1 MSAMPRK
8 RKQNL
13 IEDVRLHDLRH
24 TGTYAGQSGANA
36 FLVRDL
42 GQCLAA
48 QRRRSARARQPR
60 CFAPI
65 LLQKSFCIVDYKIPG
80 PQARFSR
87 KHVGGH
93 ISHRFSGVLAQIAA
107 IAACTPRTTLKRT
120 ALRALAHAG
129 IVALAGAGV
138 VFLTREASPQTS
150 IETAPNASALTA
162 AILVPRG
169 SERPS
174 FDCAKAKTAAAR
186 LICADAELARLDS
199 GLGAA
204 FRKRKAQLSVADQSA
219 FVADELA
226 WIKDRNTRCGLAGKD
241 GAAIEVLA
249 TSKPCVTN
257 AIRERIAY
265 LVQIHTTT
273 GPETAPSESSAS
285 ADEPNDFKFSPEC
298 EEAVRRSEREAKR
311 SGPKDFDTLFPECVE
326 RERLAWI
333 ARIPFSEKKEPSKP
347 SRMQGRVDE
356 PTCDSRPQNGTTC
369 ISLEVQTRFGELTVL
384 RNANECCGDKINYRG
399 HETRLELQPG
409 TAFVSLFG
417 VYRVKEGDIV
427 VLEQSA
433 GGSGTADYY
442 SIYLAAEDQIIDLTP
457 SDFNSWLAGRF
468 GIQVTQNGD
477 EIDFD
482 LGYEKRRRKGA
493 IYRNGGLSVFFTV
506 RMPDDVLPK
515 DHCSAVLAMV
525 ARCARAERCE
535 DDIELYGG
543 MAGERYVTTLDDM
556 PVFESGKFDRICRE
570 ACATRTYSAAQTTR
584 VLCGY
589 PVPRSD
595 TRAAKEE
602 PSQTPE
608 SPSIPEHHVF
618 AYGTGFFVA
627 KDGQALTNAHVVD
640 GCHGVLVR
648 FGGKEM
654 AAQVVARDGRN
665 DLALL
670 ATDLQPLNV
679 ASWRPLIRQGEDI
692 VVYGF
697 PLPGVLAAGGNVAEG
712 IVTALAGLG
721 NDSRYMQISAP
732 VQPGNSG
739 GPLFDRNG
747 NVVGIVVAKLDAL
760 KVAAAIG
767 DIPQNIN
774 FAIKASVAT
783 AFLDAQRVS
792 HAEKA
797 DNPALSTPDIAE
809 RAKALTMQVV
819 CVQ

>member
-273 GPETAPSESSAS
+273 GPETAPSEFRRQLTNRMISNSLPSVRKPSGARNARLSAVGQRILTHSSPNAS
-285 ADEPNDFKFSPEC
+285 NESGSHGSPGSLFLKKRNRPSRPEC
-298 EEAVRRSEREAKR
+298 KGGLMSRHATPDRKTAQ
-311 SGPKDFDTLFPECVE
+311 
-326 RERLAWI
+326 LAY
-333 ARIPFSEKKEPSKP
+333 P
-347 SRMQGRVDE
+347 SR
-356 PTCDSRPQNGTTC
+356 
-369 ISLEVQTRFGELTVL
+369 F
-384 RNANECCGDKINYRG
+384 K
-399 HETRLELQPG
+399 
-409 TAFVSLFG
+409 
-417 VYRVKEGDIV
+417 
-427 VLEQSA
+427 
-433 GGSGTADYY
+433 
-442 SIYLAAEDQIIDLTP
+442 
-457 SDFNSWLAGRF
+457 
-468 GIQVTQNGD
+468 
-477 EIDFD
+477 
-482 LGYEKRRRKGA
+482 
-493 IYRNGGLSVFFTV
+493 
-506 RMPDDVLPK
+506 
-515 DHCSAVLAMV
+515 
-525 ARCARAERCE
+525 
-535 DDIELYGG
+535 
-543 MAGERYVTTLDDM
+543 
-556 PVFESGKFDRICRE
+556 
-570 ACATRTYSAAQTTR
+570 
-584 VLCGY
+584 
-589 PVPRSD
+589 
-595 TRAAKEE
+595 
-602 PSQTPE
+602 
-608 SPSIPEHHVF
+608 
-618 AYGTGFFVA
+618 
-627 KDGQALTNAHVVD
+627 
-640 GCHGVLVR
+640 
-648 FGGKEM
+648 
-654 AAQVVARDGRN
+654 
-665 DLALL
+665 
-670 ATDLQPLNV
+670 
-679 ASWRPLIRQGEDI
+679 
-692 VVYGF
+692 
-697 PLPGVLAAGGNVAEG
+697 
-712 IVTALAGLG
+712 
-721 NDSRYMQISAP
+721 
-732 VQPGNSG
+732 
-739 GPLFDRNG
+739 
-747 NVVGIVVAKLDAL
+747 
-760 KVAAAIG
+760 
-767 DIPQNIN
+767 
-774 FAIKASVAT
+774 
-783 AFLDAQRVS
+783 RVS
-792 HAEKA
+792 A
-797 DNPALSTPDIAE
+797 N
-809 RAKALTMQVV
+809 
-819 CVQ
+819 